1 MNFLV
6 SFVLT
11 IAFLCATLATTFAP
25 KKINQDLLNQLTHR
39 EINIYQEITI
49 MRRNIYFSGLVLG
62 IIIALCFL
70 FFTSDVH
77 YATRLFGAIAI
88 TFCVNYF
95 YYILYPKPMYMLDI
109 LDTKQENK
117 AWLKIYRAM
126 QVRYHLSFVFGL
138 CFAFFFYQLF
148 IRSSE

>member
-39 EINIYQEITI
+39 EINTYQEITI
-49 MRRNIYFSGLVLG
+49 MCRNIYFSGLALG

-70 FFTSDVH
+70 FFTLDVD
-77 YATRLFGAIAI
+77 YATRLFSAIAI

-95 YYILYPKPMYMLDI
+95 YYILYPKSMYMLEI

-117 AWLKIYRAM
+117 AWLKIYRIM
-126 QVRYHLSFVFGL
+126 QVRYHLAFVFGL
-138 CFAFFFYQLF
+138 CFAFFFYK
-148 IRSSE
+148 IIIND